1 MLAPP
6 FFHRYTSYINY
17 CFKEVIFDGFGEN
30 SWEFFLEFLGRIL
43 GCALKCRI
51 KAGTECVLS
60 TERSKRR
67 YLT

>member
-1 MLAPP
+1 MLDPSILSLL
-6 FFHRYTSYINY
+6 HLLYNY
-17 CFKEVIFDGFGEN
+17 CFKEVIFDGFEEK

-60 TERSKRR
+60 TEQSEWRH
-67 YLT
+67 LT

>member
-1 MLAPP
+1 MLNLAILSSL
-6 FFHRYTSYINY
+6 HLLYNY
-17 CFKEVIFDGFGEN
+17 CFKEVIFDGFEEK

-67 YLT
+67 YLA